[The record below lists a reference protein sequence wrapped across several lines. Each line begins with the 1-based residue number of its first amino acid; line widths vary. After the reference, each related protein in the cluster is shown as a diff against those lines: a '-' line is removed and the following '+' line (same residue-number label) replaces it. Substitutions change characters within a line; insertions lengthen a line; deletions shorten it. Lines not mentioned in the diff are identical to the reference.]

1 MAIVDLPE
9 GEHQYKFCVDGQ
21 WTLDPTGVSANLY
34 FSFFLDR
41 TDVTNFLFFS
51 FLFLLSKMS
60 LLFFLLLLSQA
71 VMTAKT
77 GTVNNVIQ
85 VKRTDFEVF
94 DALKIDSEESA
105 DISGTNSCFN
115 EL

>member
-21 WTLDPTGVSANLY
+21 WTLDPTGVSENLH
-34 FSFFLDR
+34 FREKRCHQCGLIFFFL
-41 TDVTNFLFFS
+41 LPQ
-51 FLFLLSKMS
+51 MS
-60 LLFFLLLLSQA
+60 LLTFYRITLSQA
-71 VMTAKT
+71 VMTSKT

-94 DALKIDSEESA
+94 DALKIDSQDSA
-105 DISGTNSCFN
+105 DISGTM
-115 EL
+115 